1 MALLSTAILWSC
13 ESVKVT
19 TPDVADVV
27 VSPDSATLL
36 PGESMQLTVRV
47 LDAGG
52 NALSGLD
59 VGWTTSDA
67 GVATVSELG
76 LVDAV
81 ARGTASIRASVDG
94 QTGTA
99 SVRVV
104 TGPAIALEP
113 GAVTFTAV
121 EGDPPPPA
129 QTVAITNGGAGT
141 LDGLTTVAAYA
152 AGAEGWLDAS
162 LSTTTAPAQL
172 RLNPAVE
179 GLGPGTYRATITVSS
194 AAADNSPVSLPV
206 TLAVSERP
214 PSIGLDPASV
224 GFGAIEGE
232 SDPNP
237 REVQITNQGGGSL
250 TGLTR
255 EIVYGG
261 GPQGWLEATLSG
273 TTAPTTLILQPRTG
287 TLPDEEYSAVVR
299 VAAPVAANS
308 PQEVAVTFTVGEP
321 PPTDV
326 AVEKTGP
333 ARATIG
339 DEVEY
344 VITVRNLGSALAVD
358 IVVTDDLPAAVR
370 FVGASDGG
378 SEQEGVVT
386 WPVIERL
393 APGDAVERRLLVDA
407 PTVGELLNVAHSTAR
422 SDDPNP
428 SNNDG
433 SAPASRVST
442 IVDYPPLAITTGSP
456 LADGAEG
463 EAYSVQLD
471 ADGGDGSYGWTRTVG
486 TAATA
491 GAGRRRSD
499 WG

>member
-1 MALLSTAILWSC
+1 
-13 ESVKVT
+13 
-19 TPDVADVV
+19 
-27 VSPDSATLL
+27 
-36 PGESMQLTVRV
+36 
-47 LDAGG
+47 
-52 NALSGLD
+52 
-59 VGWTTSDA
+59 
-67 GVATVSELG
+67 
-76 LVDAV
+76 
-81 ARGTASIRASVDG
+81 
-94 QTGTA
+94 
-99 SVRVV
+99 
-104 TGPAIALEP
+104 
-113 GAVTFTAV
+113 
-121 EGDPPPPA
+121 
-129 QTVAITNGGAGT
+129 
-141 LDGLTTVAAYA
+141 
-152 AGAEGWLDAS
+152 
-162 LSTTTAPAQL
+162 
-172 RLNPAVE
+172 
-179 GLGPGTYRATITVSS
+179 
-194 AAADNSPVSLPV
+194 
-206 TLAVSERP
+206 
-214 PSIGLDPASV
+214 V

-237 REVQITNQGGGSL
+237 REVQITNQGGGSV
-250 TGLTR
+250 TGVTG

-442 IVDYPPLAITTGSP
+442 ITTGSP

-471 ADGGDGSYGWTRTVG
+471 ADGGDGSYGWSGSPPFGLGLSGGGVVSGTPSGSGTTSFDATVTSGDGQTETASLEITVYPALAITTGSPLADGTLGVAYSETLSATGGTGSYGWSGSPPFGLSLSARGIGDARVDGHGELQRDGDERERPGGAERDPVVRDHGGRTRSLDV
-486 TAATA
+486 AKAF
-491 GAGRRRSD
+491 RSVR
-499 WG
+499 

>member
-179 GLGPGTYRATITVSS
+179 GLGPGT
-194 AAADNSPVSLPV
+194 
-206 TLAVSERP
+206 
-214 PSIGLDPASV
+214 
-224 GFGAIEGE
+224 
-232 SDPNP
+232 
-237 REVQITNQGGGSL
+237 
-250 TGLTR
+250 
-255 EIVYGG
+255 
-261 GPQGWLEATLSG
+261 
-273 TTAPTTLILQPRTG
+273 
-287 TLPDEEYSAVVR
+287 
-299 VAAPVAANS
+299 
-308 PQEVAVTFTVGEP
+308 
-321 PPTDV
+321 
-326 AVEKTGP
+326 
-333 ARATIG
+333 
-339 DEVEY
+339 
-344 VITVRNLGSALAVD
+344 
-358 IVVTDDLPAAVR
+358 
-370 FVGASDGG
+370 
-378 SEQEGVVT
+378 
-386 WPVIERL
+386 
-393 APGDAVERRLLVDA
+393 
-407 PTVGELLNVAHSTAR
+407 
-422 SDDPNP
+422 
-428 SNNDG
+428 
-433 SAPASRVST
+433 
-442 IVDYPPLAITTGSP
+442 
-456 LADGAEG
+456 
-463 EAYSVQLD
+463 
-471 ADGGDGSYGWTRTVG
+471 
-486 TAATA
+486 
-491 GAGRRRSD
+491 
-499 WG
+499 